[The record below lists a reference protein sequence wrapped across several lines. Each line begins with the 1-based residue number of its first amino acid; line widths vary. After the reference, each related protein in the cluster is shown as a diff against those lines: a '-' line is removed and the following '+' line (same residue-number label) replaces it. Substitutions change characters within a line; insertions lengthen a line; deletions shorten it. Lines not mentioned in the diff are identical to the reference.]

1 MLKTVKKARFPS
13 SVVSPNKNKVS
24 IKLVGDRNKYKWPW
38 AQVDFDGR
46 RALDPALVIDYISR
60 TSKYPREED
69 LADVMGFIAKIRKE
83 MEADK
88 KTMRRINKFRDYYR
102 TMPAMTDNL
111 LQELLI
117 KSVQNKKYKS
127 RPSPPFP
134 AKLFS
139 DMFLMGR
146 DGKFY
151 KSTMVGNSWRW
162 ISTISSGMSP
172 PFAN

>member
-1 MLKTVKKARFPS
+1 MTKTIKKIRFTNS
-13 SVVSPNKNKVS
+13 QGSHKKFNSPLKVS
-24 IKLVGDRNKYKWPW
+24 SNRNKWPW
-38 AQVDFDGR
+38 AQIDFDGT

-60 TSKYPREED
+60 TGKYPRDED
-69 LADVMGFIAKIRKE
+69 LAVVAGFVAKIRKE
-83 MEADK
+83 MESDK
-88 KTMRRINKFRDYYR
+88 KTLQRIHKNRDYYR

-111 LQELLI
+111 LLELLI

-134 AKLFS
+134 AKLFA

-146 DGKFY
+146 DRRFY

-162 ISTISSGMSP
+162 ISTQSSGLSP
-172 PFAN
+172 PF